1 MSELVAISVY
11 RELGD
16 RLQPG
21 GSQSDNSPKSWEL
34 HCLRVAA
41 LHEALGDDPAGWR
54 VIDWGVHGRRAAN
67 ARACRGSRR
76 THGRWHAHRHRY
88 TRPQLGRGGAVRRID
103 RLSNRRYQGHYFP
116 PRRKQEEHKIRDFC
130 ISMDGRELMRIDPD
144 ALGGAGSVQLQMP
157 DGRFVNV
164 ASSATATELLS
175 ARASQMPSADNQ

>member
-21 GSQSDNSPKSWEL
+21 GSQSDNSPKSWDL
-34 HCLRVAA
+34 HRLRAAA

-54 VIDWGVHGRRAAN
+54 VIDWG
-67 ARACRGSRR
+67 CTDDERR
-76 THGRWHAHRHRY
+76 THELVEVLVG
-88 TRPQLGRGGAVRRID
+88 LVGGGTLTAIGTPVLNWVGEVLSGVLTDSATDAIKVIIS
-103 RLSNRRYQGHYFP
+103 RL
-116 PRRKQEEHKIRDFC
+116 RRKQEEHKIRDFC

-164 ASSATATELLS
+164 AWSATATEL
-175 ARASQMPSADNQ
+175 Q